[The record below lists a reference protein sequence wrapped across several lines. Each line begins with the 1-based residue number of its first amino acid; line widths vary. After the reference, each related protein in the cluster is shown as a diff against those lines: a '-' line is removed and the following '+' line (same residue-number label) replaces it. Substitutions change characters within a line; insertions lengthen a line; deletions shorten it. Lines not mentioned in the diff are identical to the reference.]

1 MRDLRSVFALV
12 PLASFS
18 NSTNQ
23 GSAGLTQAGLTQVWS
38 WTWRWYALVRKQEKA
53 GSLIARDHQIRAVH
67 VEKAGLIIL
76 AGESRRSV
84 TSKLQR
90 YYNNYIKN

>member
-23 GSAGLTQAGLTQVWS
+23 GSAGLTQVWS

>member
-23 GSAGLTQAGLTQVWS
+23 GSAGLTQVWS
-38 WTWRWYALVRKQEKA
+38 WTWALVRPRPEAREGWVAHCQ
-53 GSLIARDHQIRAVH
+53 GSSDQGSAC
-67 VEKAGLIIL
+67 
-76 AGESRRSV
+76 
-84 TSKLQR
+84 
-90 YYNNYIKN
+90 